1 MNTMNYFHRKPLS
14 FFLIVSSIVTG
25 FVFGSCRQDTTDSIS
40 LKGTWRFQIDR
51 DDTGEA
57 QHWYSILLADSV
69 TLPGSMATNRKG
81 DSITIS
87 TPWTGQIVDSSWF
100 TSQEYAPYRQPGN
113 IKVPF
118 WLQPVT
124 YYKGPAWYQKEIEIP
139 AAWKEKTIELYLERC
154 HWYSKVWIDSTEVGT
169 ANSLSTPHTFLLPAS
184 IKPGKHLLS
193 IRIDNR
199 INEIDVGQNS
209 HSISD
214 HTQTN
219 WNGITG
225 KLELIARPKISL
237 GDVKIYPDIASKQ
250 IRVIVAIRNHTGE
263 NASCNLSL
271 QAIPEKNNNAP
282 ASKKIRIQ
290 KKCDSTCT
298 IAEVTLPMG
307 SDPALWDEFHP
318 NLYSLQVVLTSDKGK
333 DTKREL
339 FGMREWATQGT
350 QFMLNGRPVFLRGTL
365 ECAIF
370 PETGF
375 PPTDTGAWMR
385 IFRIA
390 RAHGLNHMRFHSWC
404 PPEAAFIAA
413 DRSGFYLHV
422 ECASWANQG
431 SSIGDGKPIDTY
443 LYEESNRIVDAYG
456 NHPSFSFLLYGN
468 EPAGEHQD
476 QWLTGFVTYWKK
488 KDPRRLYS
496 SGAGWPLLEVTDF
509 NSTAEPRIQGWGQGL
524 ASIINALPPQTAYD
538 WENIIARYN
547 KPTVSHEIG
556 QWCVYPDF
564 KEIDQY
570 KGVLKARN
578 FEIFRDRLNAHGM
591 GHLADSFLL
600 ASGKLQVLC
609 YKADIEAAL
618 RTKGFGGFQLLDLH
632 DFPGQGTA
640 LVGVLNAF
648 WNEKGYVKPEEYRRF
663 CNSTVPLLRL
673 SKMIFTNDETL
684 HAEAEIAHFGDKEL
698 KGVIPEW
705 TLSSMEGEIIARGKF
720 PAMNIPLGNGI
731 RLGTIDQPLS
741 MISKPSQLVLTLKT
755 DAYENAWNIWV
766 YPAHLPALNDS
777 VLIAQRL
784 DKKTIDYLTRG
795 GRVLLTVRKGSIAP
809 HAGGNIAVGFS
820 SIFWNT
826 AWTGK
831 QPPHTLG
838 ILCNPKHPALENFP
852 TEYHSNWQW
861 WDAMSH
867 ANAIDVSGI
876 EKNVDPVVRIIDD
889 WFTARPLMLIFEARV
904 GKGKIIV
911 TGADL
916 LTDAEN
922 RPEARQLL
930 YSLRKYAAGN
940 QFNPRSTIPVE
951 KLKPLFRD

>member
-1 MNTMNYFHRKPLS
+1 MKISHTICSKTMD
-14 FFLIVSSIVTG
+14 FLLIGFSLITG
-25 FVFGSCRQDTTDSIS
+25 FVCSSCHQVRYDSINLS
-40 LKGTWRFQIDR
+40 GTWRFQIDR
-51 DDTGEA
+51 NDTGES
-57 QHWYSILLADSV
+57 QHWYSILLPDSV
-69 TLPGSMATNRKG
+69 ILPGSMATNRKG
-81 DSITIS
+81 DSITIH
-87 TPWTGQIVDSSWF
+87 TQWTGQIVDSSWF
-100 TSQEYAPYRQPGN
+100 TSPEYETYRQPGN

-118 WLQPVT
+118 WLQPET
-124 YYKGPAWYQKEIEIP
+124 YYKGSAWYQKEIEIP
-139 AAWKEKTIELYLERC
+139 DDWKDKMMELYLERC
-154 HWYSKVWIDSTEVGT
+154 HWYSKVWIDSAEVGT
-169 ANSLSTPHTFLLPAS
+169 ANSLSTPHTFLLPS
-184 IKPGKHLLS
+184 FVRPGKHLLS
-193 IRIDNR
+193 VRIDNR
-199 INEIDVGQNS
+199 IHDIDVGQNS

-219 WNGITG
+219 WNGIVG
-225 KLELIARPKISL
+225 KMELIARPKVSL
-237 GDVKIYPDIASKQ
+237 ENVKIYPDIPGRQ
-250 IRVIVAIRNHTGE
+250 IKVVIGIFNHTE
-263 NASCNLSL
+263 KPIACKISL
-271 QAIPEKNNNAP
+271 RAFPEKNNPAP
-282 ASKKIRIQ
+282 ASEKIRLQ
-290 KKCDSTCT
+290 KICSPGLTVVEGK
-298 IAEVTLPMG
+298 VPMG
-307 SDPALWDEFHP
+307 TSPALWDEFRP
-318 NLYSLQVVLTSDKGK
+318 NLYSLHILLESEKGK
-333 DTKREL
+333 DVQKEL

-350 QFMLNGRPVFLRGTL
+350 QFLLNGRPVFLRGTL

-375 PPTDTGAWMR
+375 PPTDTGSWMR

-413 DRSGFYLHV
+413 DFSGFYLHV

-431 SSIGDGKPIDTY
+431 SSIGDGKPIDNY
-443 LYEESNRIVDAYG
+443 LYEESKRIVDAYG

-468 EPAGEHQD
+468 EPAGEHQE
-476 QWLTGFVTYWKK
+476 QWLTGFITYWKK
-488 KDPRRLYS
+488 KDTRRLYS
-496 SGAGWPLLEVTDF
+496 SGAGWPLLPATDF

-524 ASIINALPPQTAYD
+524 SSIINALPPKTDYD
-538 WENIIARYN
+538 WENIISRYN

-564 KEIDQY
+564 REIDQY

-578 FEIFRDRLNAHGM
+578 FEIFRDRLNEHGL
-591 GHLADSFLL
+591 GYLADSFLL

-663 CNSTVPLLRL
+663 CNSTVPLVRL
-673 SKMIFTNDETL
+673 PKMIYTNAETL
-684 HAEAEIAHFGDKEL
+684 RAEAEIAHFGEKEL
-698 KGVIPEW
+698 IGVTAEW
-705 TLSSMEGEIIARGKF
+705 TLSNQEGETVARGQF
-720 PAMNIPLGNGI
+720 PTLDIPIGNGI
-731 RLGTIDQPLS
+731 RLGTIEQPLS
-741 MISKPSQLVLTLKT
+741 IISKPSQLLLTLK
-755 DAYENAWNIWV
+755 AGEYENAWNIWV
-766 YPAHLPALNDS
+766 YPAQLPRLDDS
-777 VLIAQRL
+777 VLVSQKL
-784 DKKTIDYLTRG
+784 DKKTIDYLNQG
-795 GRVLLTVRKGSIAP
+795 GCVLLTIKKGDIAP
-809 HAGGNIAVGFS
+809 QAGGNIAVGFS

-838 ILCNPKHPALENFP
+838 ILCNPKHPALKEFP

-867 ANAIDVSGI
+867 ANAIDISDMNSSVEPI
-876 EKNVDPVVRIIDD
+876 VRIIDD
-889 WFTARPLMLIFEARV
+889 WFTARSLVLIFEAKV

-916 LTDAEN
+916 LTNAED

-930 YSLRKYAAGN
+930 YSLRKYARG
-940 QFNPRSTIPVE
+940 T
-951 KLKPLFRD
+951 LFRPVTRMSIEELKSLFRK